1 VVTALLIVLFSALI
15 VAGVVVFVR
24 GRRDRAGIG
33 GSGGERGLPVAPAAA
48 RSSGGH
54 SLKLGDVVN
63 HDGADWIIEG
73 TIRLDQDGFAWQ
85 EHRLVDGERS
95 LWLSVEDDE
104 GLEVVVWERSAET
117 GLEPGA
123 EQLSHDGVTYELEER
138 GRADFTAEGSTA
150 TSASGHVEFVDYSAG
165 EQRLSFERYG
175 EDAGWE
181 VGLGNV
187 VSEHALDIYP
197 GRGGAG

>member
-1 VVTALLIVLFSALI
+1 MGTVLIVLFAALI

-24 GRRDRAGIG
+24 GRRAQAGVG
-33 GSGGERGLPVAPAAA
+33 GGGGRGLPVAPAAVP
-48 RSSGGH
+48 SSGVH

-63 HDGADWIIEG
+63 HDGADWIVEG
-73 TIRLDQDGFAWQ
+73 TVRLDQDGFAWQ

-104 GLEVVVWERSAET
+104 GLEVVVWERERET

-123 EQLSHDGVTYELEER
+123 DELTHDGVTYELEER
-138 GRADFTAEGSTA
+138 GRASFTSEGSTA
-150 TSASGHVEFVDYSAG
+150 TAPSGRVEFVDYAAG
-165 EQRLSFERYG
+165 EKRLSFERYG

-181 VGLGNV
+181 VGVGHV

>member
-1 VVTALLIVLFSALI
+1 MVTVLIVLFVALI

-24 GRRDRAGIG
+24 GRRDRAGVG
-33 GSGGERGLPVAPAAA
+33 GGGERGLPAASA
-48 RSSGGH
+48 AVPSSGVN

-63 HDGADWIIEG
+63 HDGADWIVEG
-73 TIRLDQDGFAWQ
+73 TIRLNQDGFAWQ

-104 GLEVVVWERSAET
+104 GLEVVVWERAPET

-123 EQLSHDGVTYELEER
+123 EQLSHEGVSYELEER

-150 TSASGHVEFVDYSAG
+150 TATSGRAEFVDYSAG
-165 EQRLSFERYG
+165 DKRLSFERYG

-181 VGLGNV
+181 VGLGIV
-187 VSEHALDIYP
+187 ISEHALDIYP
-197 GRGGAG
+197 SRGAAG

>member
-1 VVTALLIVLFSALI
+1 VGTALAIVLFSALI

-24 GRRDRAGIG
+24 GRRARAGVG
-33 GSGGERGLPVAPAAA
+33 GRGGGGLPAASAELPA
-48 RSSGGH
+48 SGVRA
-54 SLKLGDVVN
+54 LKPGDVVN
-63 HDGADWIIEG
+63 HDGGDWIVEG
-73 TIRLDQDGFAWQ
+73 TLRLEQDGFAWQ

-104 GLEVVVWERSAET
+104 GLEVVVWERGRAA

-123 EQLSHDGVTYELEER
+123 DRLTHDGVTYELEER
-138 GRADFTAEGSTA
+138 GEANFTAEGSTA
-150 TSASGHVEFVDYSAG
+150 TAASGRVEFADYAAG
-165 EQRLSFERYG
+165 ERRLSFERYG
-175 EDAGWE
+175 QDAGWE
-181 VGLGNV
+181 VGVGQV

>member
-1 VVTALLIVLFSALI
+1 VGTVLLIVIFAALI
-15 VAGVVVFVR
+15 VAGVVVFAR
-24 GRRDRAGIG
+24 GRRDRAGVG
-33 GSGGERGLPVAPAAA
+33 GGAGRGLPAASA
-48 RSSGGH
+48 EVPSSGVH
-54 SLKLGDVVN
+54 TLKLGDVVN
-63 HDGADWIIEG
+63 HESADWIVEG
-73 TIRLDQDGFAWQ
+73 TVRLDQDGFTWQ

-104 GLEVVVWERSAET
+104 GLEVVVWEREHET

-123 EQLSHDGVTYELEER
+123 DELTHDGVTYELEER
-138 GRADFTAEGSTA
+138 GKASFTSEGSTA
-150 TSASGHVEFVDYSAG
+150 TAPSGRVEFVDYAAG

-175 EDAGWE
+175 DDAGWE
-181 VGLGNV
+181 VGLGHV